1 MLVLSRKEGEKLVIG
16 DNITLVVSKI
26 SGNRVTL
33 GIEAPADVKI
43 FRGELSSST
52 THQPR
57 VVPLRRAATVTIDLE
72 DINKLDLEKLLA
84 ICGRRGRTLVLI
96 QNSPDPDAIASAAA
110 IRAIVRQ
117 RLQRRVEI
125 GYGGMLGRAE
135 NRAMVEELG
144 IQIHRFVPGDL
155 DAFRTICLVDTQPQ
169 HPIAT
174 GL

>member
-72 DINKLDLEKLLA
+72 DINKLDLEKHA
-84 ICGRRGRTLVLI
+84 I
-96 QNSPDPDAIASAAA
+96 
-110 IRAIVRQ
+110 
-117 RLQRRVEI
+117 
-125 GYGGMLGRAE
+125 
-135 NRAMVEELG
+135 
-144 IQIHRFVPGDL
+144 
-155 DAFRTICLVDTQPQ
+155 
-169 HPIAT
+169 
-174 GL
+174 